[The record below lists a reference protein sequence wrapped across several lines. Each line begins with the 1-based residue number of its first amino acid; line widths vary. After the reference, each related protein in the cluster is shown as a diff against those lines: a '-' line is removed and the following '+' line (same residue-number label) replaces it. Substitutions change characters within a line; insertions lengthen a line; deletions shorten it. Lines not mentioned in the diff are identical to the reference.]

1 MPRCWFS
8 YDNKQEF
15 CMPGIHES
23 EFAMWRAVFAFAY
36 VDNVLSLEE
45 QDLLQTFLKKVPF
58 SRDQLDTLKKDLA
71 EPKDVVKLYK
81 KISRDQDKERFC
93 VLARAIVWCEGDMHE
108 QERAI
113 LKKVSCFEEEEE
125 EELLHSTRDHPH
137 LHDYYQQYAK
147 AGMMGLFKGPPG
159 LRMSA

>member
-1 MPRCWFS
+1 
-8 YDNKQEF
+8 
-15 CMPGIHES
+15 MPGIHES

-45 QDLLQTFLKKVPF
+45 QDLLHTYLKKVPF
-58 SRDQLDTLKKDLA
+58 SPEQLGILKKDLA
-71 EPKDVVKLYK
+71 QPKDVLGLYK
-81 KISRDQDKERFC
+81 KITRAEDKERFC

-113 LKKVSCFEEEEE
+113 LKKVSCFDEEEE

-137 LHDYYQQYAK
+137 LHNYYQQYAK
-147 AGMMGLFKGPPG
+147 AGMMGLFKPPPG
-159 LRMSA
+159 LQMIA